1 MPTPRINMRKLKDI
15 LRLKLLCGQSHQQ
28 IATALGV
35 AKGSVAKY
43 CTLAGA
49 AGLDWPAIDAMSEA
63 DLERRLFDS
72 SKACTFARPDY
83 ARMHQELRRKGVT
96 LMLLWQEYSAQV
108 GDEHDESSPRKALRY
123 SQFSENYRQFAKR
136 LKRSMRQVHRA
147 GEKMFIDYAGPTI
160 ALIEHGVEVGR
171 ANIFV
176 AAMAASGYSFALATP
191 RQTAADWL
199 HGTACALTFFGG
211 VPELIIPDNPR
222 ALVTVANRYEPLL
235 TDSVQDFARHYG
247 CSVLPAR
254 AYHPQDKAKVE
265 LSVLL
270 VERWIL
276 ACLRHQRFAT
286 VQAVNDAMTP
296 LLTRLNN
303 KLFQKLP
310 GSRASA
316 FAQLDA
322 PALRPL
328 PVQPWEWASFKKVRV
343 HIDSHIEF
351 EGHRYSVPHAL
362 VGLALELRITAS
374 AVEVLHR
381 GERVASH
388 MRCAHKGGYTTVI
401 AHLPLAHQAHA
412 QWTPERL
419 IAWAERIGLACAG
432 VVGKMLQ
439 RQRHPE
445 HAYRACLGLLS
456 LSKRYGETRL
466 EAACTIALSLG
477 TSKYTHI
484 RDMLANGR
492 DRVQPSAGAAEW
504 KSPSHTHLRGP
515 HYYQ

>member
-1 MPTPRINMRKLKDI
+1 MRKLKDV
-15 LRLKLLCGQSHQQ
+15 LRLKLNADQSHQH
-28 IATALGV
+28 IATALGI
-35 AKGSVAKY
+35 AKGSVTKY
-43 CTLAGA
+43 CSLAAA
-49 AGLDWPAIDAMSEA
+49 AGLDWGAVDAMSET
-63 DLERRLFDS
+63 DLEQRLFGS
-72 SKACTFARPDY
+72 SVATAFARPDY
-83 ARMHQELRRKGVT
+83 GRIHQELRRKGVT
-96 LMLLWQEYSAQV
+96 VMLLWQEYSAQV
-108 GDEHDESSPRKALRY
+108 GEEHCAENPVKALRY

-136 LKRSMRQVHRA
+136 LKRSMRLVHRA
-147 GEKMFIDYAGPTI
+147 GEKMFIDYAGPTVP
-160 ALIEHGVEVGR
+160 LIEHGLEVGR

-176 AAMAASGYSFALATP
+176 ATMAASGYSFALATP

-211 VPELIIPDNPR
+211 APQLIIPDNPR
-222 ALVTVANRYEPLL
+222 ALVTQANRYEPLL
-235 TDSVQDFARHYG
+235 TDSVLDFARHYG

-276 ACLRHQRFAT
+276 ACLRHQRFAS
-286 VQAVNDAMTP
+286 VQAVNDAMAP

-316 FAQLDA
+316 FDQIDA
-322 PALRPL
+322 PALSPL
-328 PVQPWEWASFKKVRV
+328 PLQPWEWASFKTVRV

-362 VGLALELRITAS
+362 VGLALELRITAR
-374 AVEVLHR
+374 AMEVLHR

-401 AHLPLAHQAHA
+401 EHLPLAHQAHA

-419 IAWAERIGLACAG
+419 IDWGARIGVACAG
-432 VVGKMLQ
+432 VVTKMLE

-456 LSKRYGETRL
+456 LSKRYGEPRL

-492 DRVQPSAGAAEW
+492 DQAQASTPEW
-504 KSPSHTHLRGP
+504 NAPAHAHVRGP
-515 HYYQ
+515 NYYQ

>member
-1 MPTPRINMRKLKDI
+1 MPTPRINMRKLKDA
-15 LRLKLLCGQSHQQ
+15 LRLKLLCEQSHQQ
-28 IATALGV
+28 IASALGI
-35 AKGSVAKY
+35 AKGSVTKY
-43 CTLAGA
+43 CTLAA
-49 AGLDWPAIDAMSEA
+49 TAGLDWSAIEAMSETN
-63 DLERRLFDS
+63 LERRLFGS
-72 SKACTFARPDY
+72 SLAATFVRPDY
-83 ARMHQELRRKGVT
+83 GRMHQELRRKGVT
-96 LMLLWQEYSAQV
+96 VMLLWQEYSAQV
-108 GDEHDESSPRKALRY
+108 GDEHSAEHPLKALRY

-136 LKRSMRQVHRA
+136 LKRSMRQTHRA

-160 ALIEHGVEVGR
+160 ALFEHGVEVGR

-222 ALVTVANRYEPLL
+222 ALVTQANRYEPLL
-235 TDSVQDFARHYG
+235 TDSVMDFARHYG

-276 ACLRHQRFAT
+276 ACLRHQRFAS
-286 VQAVNDAMTP
+286 VQEVNDAMAP
-296 LLTRLNN
+296 LLTRLND

-316 FAQLDA
+316 FAQIDA

-328 PVQPWEWASFKKVRV
+328 PVQPWEWASFKTVRV

-351 EGHRYSVPHAL
+351 EGHRYSVPNAL
-362 VGLALELRITAS
+362 VGLALELRITAH

-401 AHLPLAHQAHA
+401 EHLPPAHQAHA

-419 IAWAERIGLACAG
+419 IAWGERTGVACAR
-432 VVGKMLQ
+432 VVAKMLE

-456 LSKRYGETRL
+456 LSKLYSNTRL

-492 DRVQPSAGAAEW
+492 DQAQVTTPEWSAPAHA
-504 KSPSHTHLRGP
+504 HVRGSG
-515 HYYQ
+515 YYQ